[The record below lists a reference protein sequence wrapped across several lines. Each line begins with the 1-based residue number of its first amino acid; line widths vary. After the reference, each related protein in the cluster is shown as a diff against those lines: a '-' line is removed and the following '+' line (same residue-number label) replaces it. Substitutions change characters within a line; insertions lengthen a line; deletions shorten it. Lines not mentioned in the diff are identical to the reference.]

1 MVSSSLPKLVQD
13 ISNEA
18 VKNTSSD
25 LGMEANKEVLAE
37 SLSANI
43 QKVIEEKIASVVE
56 KKTHDVVSALLRG
69 VLGL

>member
-18 VKNTSSD
+18 AKNTSSD

-43 QKVIEEKIASVVE
+43 QKAIEEKIASVVE
-56 KKTHDVVSALLRG
+56 KKTHDVVSVLLRG